1 MSTCANRSACMAA
14 ADPGRDAVEWKPL
27 HANFQQMEIVV
38 KVKGEAL
45 CKCEGSFCDGVN
57 GGCSRSFK
65 ISADAL
71 KQIGNDFFVKLNR
84 KDPSIRRMMCCLVE
98 RSQNGRYSDGEIVQ
112 VLGKVSVVDDLIK
125 EREIAVK
132 MVARQCAMEKAINMK
147 KRWKQNKKHA
157 GTLLTIPN
165 VVEFKSPEYGDLPG
179 VTLRT
184 LSARTNAQR
193 GTQAIWMA
201 INSES
206 VTWLTNAID
215 WQYHNA
221 AVTRAYVS
229 CRNRTKA
236 RRSVAPIKDGSND
249 DDRRKDGNN
258 DDDDQDDDD
267 SDDDD
272 DDEQGGDGNE
282 SGDKDNDEGGTG
294 SDGSSEQAPQSSPG
308 KVVDDEAGTVRGAV
322 AAS

>member
-1 MSTCANRSACMAA
+1 M
-14 ADPGRDAVEWKPL
+14 
-27 HANFQQMEIVV
+27 
-38 KVKGEAL
+38 
-45 CKCEGSFCDGVN
+45 
-57 GGCSRSFK
+57 
-65 ISADAL
+65 
-71 KQIGNDFFVKLNR
+71 
-84 KDPSIRRMMCCLVE
+84 
-98 RSQNGRYSDGEIVQ
+98 
-112 VLGKVSVVDDLIK
+112 
-125 EREIAVK
+125 K
-132 MVARQCAMEKAINMK
+132 MVARQCTREKAIKMK
-147 KRWKQNKKHA
+147 KKRKQNKKHG
-157 GTLLTIPN
+157 GTLLTIPD

-258 DDDDQDDDD
+258 DDDDQDDDA
-267 SDDDD
+267 STL
-272 DDEQGGDGNE
+272 QGGDGNE
-282 SGDKDNDEGGTG
+282 SGDNDNDEGGTG

-322 AAS
+322 AASSPATEANIVARPAVSSSSGGAKKQLTLTRMFKRNSE